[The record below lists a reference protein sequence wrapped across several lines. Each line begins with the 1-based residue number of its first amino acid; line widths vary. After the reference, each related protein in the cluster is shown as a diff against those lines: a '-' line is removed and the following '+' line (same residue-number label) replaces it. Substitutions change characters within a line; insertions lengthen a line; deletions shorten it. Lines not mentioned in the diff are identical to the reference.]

1 MSKDKEH
8 TLQKLKMFFKTS
20 KSLPSKK
27 KIFFTNGFLNLIF
40 FAISGLFVI
49 TPEIERELK
58 PETPIA
64 QRLRAIRDLEN
75 IVLERNLEDVSF
87 ITCDS

>member
-1 MSKDKEH
+1 M
-8 TLQKLKMFFKTS
+8 
-20 KSLPSKK
+20 
-27 KIFFTNGFLNLIF
+27 
-40 FAISGLFVI
+40 I